1 MTYTLIFNIKKRIDS
16 STLVAIAFNEPSA
29 SILIETIVECEKV
42 FFSSFLEAKIQS
54 AFARES
60 VEFLESWLSGAGWTL
75 LDRPLTNELA
85 IVLDTGN

>member
-42 FFSSFLEAKIQS
+42 FFSSFLEAKFS
-54 AFARES
+54 PRLRARALS
-60 VEFLESWLSGAGWTL
+60 FSNPGCLELGGH
-75 LDRPLTNELA
+75 DP
-85 IVLDTGN
+85 IVH